1 MKTITVAQR
10 RARIAVRHHLA
21 RPARTVEEAAAGLVG
36 LHSSDPA
43 TVYLSAWARVD
54 GFAVVDLE
62 RALYEDRSL
71 VRILGN
77 RRTLFVVPRDQAAV
91 VVGACAET
99 LTAQERRRLVGMLRD
114 QVHADDPEGWLERV
128 RTETLDA
135 LRARGEADAR
145 SLTRDVPDLGTRLAY
160 GEGRTWGG
168 TMGVS
173 TRMLFLLTSEATVV
187 RARPKG
193 AWTSGQYRWAPMDA
207 WLGGPLPHVPAD
219 EARAELVRR
228 YVRSFGP
235 VTETDARW
243 WTGFTARQV
252 RDALAAV
259 GAVEVGLEDGG
270 PGLVLPEDL
279 KAVRARAG
287 WVAFLPSLDPTVMGW
302 KERDWY
308 LGPHGPALFD
318 RNGNAGP
325 TVWVDGRV
333 VGGWGQGE
341 DGEVRVRLLE
351 DIPTTTRRAIEAE
364 RRRLESWL
372 DGVRIKA
379 RFPTPLGREL
389 ERGH

>member
-1 MKTITVAQR
+1 
-10 RARIAVRHHLA
+10 
-21 RPARTVEEAAAGLVG
+21 
-36 LHSSDPA
+36 
-43 TVYLSAWARVD
+43 
-54 GFAVVDLE
+54 
-62 RALYEDRSL
+62 
-71 VRILGN
+71 
-77 RRTLFVVPRDQAAV
+77 
-91 VVGACAET
+91 
-99 LTAQERRRLVGMLRD
+99 MLRD

-228 YVRSFGP
+228 YLHSFGP
-235 VTETDARW
+235 VTETDVRW

-259 GAVEVGLEDGG
+259 DVTEVGLDDGG
-270 PGLVLPEDL
+270 TGLVLPEDL
-279 KAVRARAG
+279 KAVRAPAG
-287 WVAFLPSLDPTVMGW
+287 WVALLPSLDPTVMGW

-325 TVWVDGRV
+325 TVWAGGRV
-333 VGGWGQGE
+333 IGGWGQVE
-341 DGEVRVRLLE
+341 DGGVRVRLLE

-389 ERGH
+389 ERGP